1 MRDIFDI
8 IRNDIKNHF
17 IKIDIEVAS
26 GGEHKMAL
34 ERLCDDI
41 EKIRYETPD
50 KIEGE
55 VGIDRRGHFIKK
67 YFIDVKMT
75 EDVYDS
81 IYSIHGGII
90 EECKDKE
97 TLVLSKIFGDA
108 KVVDIWGDYQIG
120 DISRESVRDNE
131 RHRRHLREMRD
142 GLFRDWIV
150 DRNEDADGDFFIG
163 SWGRPFTQN
172 EAYDETTITM
182 DDVPTYENL
191 TDIETIDLL
200 EFLHSRRGGGIH

>member
-41 EKIRYETPD
+41 EIIRHETPD
-50 KIEGE
+50 KIEGKIE
-55 VGIDRRGHFIKK
+55 INRRGHFIKS
-67 YFIDVKMT
+67 YFIDIKMT

-97 TLVLSKIFGDA
+97 TLVLSKIKIFGDA

-120 DISRESVRDNE
+120 NISRESARDNE
-131 RHRRHLREMRD
+131 RHLREIRE
-142 GLFRDWIV
+142 GRFRDYLIN
-150 DRNEDADGDFFIG
+150 RNEDADGDFFIG
-163 SWGRPFTQN
+163 SWGRPSIEN

-182 DDVPTYENL
+182 DDIPTYENL
-191 TDIETIDLL
+191 TNIETISLL
-200 EFLHSRRGGGIH
+200 DFLHSRRGGGIH

>member
-1 MRDIFDI
+1 LTGLRDIFDI

-41 EKIRYETPD
+41 EIIRHETPD

-55 VGIDRRGHFIKK
+55 IRIDRRGHFIKK

-75 EDVYDS
+75 EEVYDS

-108 KVVDIWGDYQIG
+108 KVVDIWGDYPTRSRSR
-120 DISRESVRDNE
+120 ISARDNE
-131 RHRRHLREMRD
+131 RHLREMRE
-142 GLFRDWIV
+142 GRFRDYLI
-150 DRNEDADGDFFIG
+150 DRDEDADGDFFIG
-163 SWGRPFTQN
+163 SWGRPLT
-172 EAYDETTITM
+172 ESAHAETTITL